1 MHKFDFVIPLR
12 KNFIFFRTVLEGVIS
27 LYNPNNIYIITNSN
41 TIKEISEKIILWNLD
56 KLTNIVF
63 MEEDIFFIKN
73 YNLCR
78 EEIENMFFFDK
89 IYSREFGW
97 WFQQIIKL
105 GAVFQIS
112 NLSDP
117 FVIWDG
123 DLIPIIKWNLEE
135 NNEFKFAILQ
145 ESSKNNWNKDQ
156 YANSIKYL
164 IKEEAIDPE
173 IGTFV
178 PHHFIFHHNVL
189 KSMLNHIEENH
200 KNEKNWIEIIINL
213 SKKFYRFSEY
223 KCVESYMNLYYNKL
237 LKYHK
242 FDKFGKSGKRYRD
255 SKQIKEEISLLY
267 KNENENDI
275 SYINFI
281 KYTELNYNEKPS
293 YIQIEDT

>member
-12 KNFIFFRTVLEGVIS
+12 KNFIFFRIVLEGVIS
-27 LYNPNNIYIITNSN
+27 LYKPNNIYIITNNYS
-41 TIKEISEKIILWNLD
+41 IKEISEKLLLWNID
-56 KLTNIVF
+56 KSTKIIF
-63 MEEDIFFIKN
+63 MEEDIFFLNN
-73 YNLCR
+73 YNLLR
-78 EEIENMFFFDK
+78 KEIENMYFFDK

-97 WFQQIIKL
+97 WFQQLIKL
-105 GAVFQIS
+105 GAVYQIQ

-145 ESSKNNWNKDQ
+145 ESSKNNWNKEQ

-164 IKEEAIDPE
+164 IKEEAIEPE

-189 KSMLNHIEENH
+189 ISMLNHIEEKH

-213 SKKFYRFSEY
+213 SKKFYRFSKY
-223 KCVESYMNLYYNKL
+223 KCVASYMNLYYKDL
-237 LKYHK
+237 LKFHK
-242 FDKFGKSGKRYRD
+242 FEKFGISGKRYRD

-267 KNENENDI
+267 KNDNENDI
-275 SYINFI
+275 SYLNFI
-281 KYTELNYNEKPS
+281 KYVESNYNEKPS